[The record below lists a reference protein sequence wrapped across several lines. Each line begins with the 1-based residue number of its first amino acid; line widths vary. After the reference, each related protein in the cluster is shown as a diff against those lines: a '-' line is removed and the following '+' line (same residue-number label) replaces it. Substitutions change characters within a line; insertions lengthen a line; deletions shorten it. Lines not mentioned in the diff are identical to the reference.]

1 MNMAQL
7 RMMRTGYLT
16 VALNKIKKSRG
27 KSNIADCFAPLAMTA
42 RIRNDS
48 PGPQ

>member
-27 KSNIADCFAPLAMTA
+27 KSNIADCFAPLG
-42 RIRNDS
+42 NDTPDS
-48 PGPQ
+48 Q